1 MPALPEVQAAYRTAR
16 AMLSA
21 LQLKLEIVSA
31 PIGGAPPPP
40 DAKGGGAA
48 AKGGAKGA
56 AAAPVA
62 ADALAASLEP
72 LVPLLQDVSLT
83 PLTRLTAL
91 LEAVQVQCRAVTGAG
106 LLQA

>member
-31 PIGGAPPPP
+31 PSGGPPPPP
-40 DAKGGGAA
+40 DTKGGGA

-62 ADALAASLEP
+62 PDALAASLEP
-72 LVPLLQDVSLT
+72 LAPLLQDVSLT

-91 LEAVQVQCRAVTGAG
+91 LEAVQVQGRAVTGAG